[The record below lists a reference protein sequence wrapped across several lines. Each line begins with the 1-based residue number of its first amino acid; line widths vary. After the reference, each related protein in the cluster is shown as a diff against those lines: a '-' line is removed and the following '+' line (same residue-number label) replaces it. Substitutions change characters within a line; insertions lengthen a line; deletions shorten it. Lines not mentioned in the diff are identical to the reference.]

1 MVETKKGRLN
11 MEIDVDLPLDII
23 ESNQRRSA
31 VEEGLI
37 RSISKGLYEEGV
49 SFKLKRWISKL
60 SNRVDIPVFGISFLS
75 DHIKILRDQPKRMLP
90 AGWTDRQFAN
100 IPDGHIKSD
109 L

>member
-23 ESNQRRSA
+23 ESDQRRNA

-49 SFKLKRWISKL
+49 SFKINKV
-60 SNRVDIPVFGISFLS
+60 NF
-75 DHIKILRDQPKRMLP
+75 KIV
-90 AGWTDRQFAN
+90 
-100 IPDGHIKSD
+100 
-109 L
+109 